1 VRVLLKQIFV
11 RILVILGGL
20 PAPGGGAAID
30 DTYQKAFVNF
40 AHIIVA
46 LI

>member
-1 VRVLLKQIFV
+1 MLLKQIFV

-20 PAPGGGAAID
+20 PAPGGAAID